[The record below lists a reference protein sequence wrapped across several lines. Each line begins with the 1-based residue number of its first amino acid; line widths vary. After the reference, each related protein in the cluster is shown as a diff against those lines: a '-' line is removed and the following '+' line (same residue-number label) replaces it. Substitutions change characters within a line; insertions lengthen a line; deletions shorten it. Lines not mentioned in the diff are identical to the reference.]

1 MSSAEFQELH
11 EQAEHARH
19 NPDTAP
25 VSLTMAVLAVVVA
38 VVSLM
43 GHRTHTEEVILQN
56 RASDSWAH
64 YQAKAIRLHEDQI
77 VVDTNSPANAKDP
90 AQADKVREKYSAEVE
105 RYREDEKELETEAR
119 KLEAEEHQI
128 SRRSDRFDL
137 AEVFLEIG
145 LVITSITLLSGK
157 RPFWYGGMVLG
168 LIGTAVAVSSFLL
181 H

>member
-38 VVSLM
+38 TVSLM

-56 RASDSWAH
+56 QVSDSWAH

-77 VVDTNSPANAKDP
+77 VVDTNSSAMVKDP
-90 AQADKVREKYSAEVE
+90 GQADKVKEKYSAEAE
-105 RYREDEKELETEAR
+105 RYREDEKELEAEAHKLDTER
-119 KLEAEEHQI
+119 KQTA
-128 SRRSDRFDL
+128 RRSDRFDL

-157 RPFWYGGMVLG
+157 RPFWYAGYIFVLG
-168 LIGTAVAVSSFLL
+168 GESPLRQRAAR
-181 H
+181 